1 MSTAEKIR
9 LWNRTQ
15 DVKKFDVF
23 FSHSWAT
30 SGRLKYAA
38 LLIDSGFGYSF
49 LFWIAAELL
58 AASLYLFDFLPMPHL
73 LHVEIAQFSG
83 DFPLGM
89 WMMAFGAL
97 AQFIGLILSP
107 YLPSKRRDCFV
118 DFASINQFEPE
129 LMHRGILGLGDC
141 LSLST
146 ELCILWSPK
155 VFTRLWCVFELA
167 AFRTANPSGRLR
179 LLPLYMT
186 VEIGITMISAVL
198 GSLLVWISGPV
209 MLSLEPTSG
218 QGGEA
223 VKLAGFLVL
232 MWCFVSVLRRISLQK
247 RSFIEQLDSFD
258 LDNAE
263 SRMETDKELIYEA
276 ITRCYGSLEQFTEYV
291 RNDLRKELL
300 ESSVWIPLSCPLSLA
315 MPCAALRAEYLVA
328 LWKGGA
334 PVDILGA
341 VAASSVAFSVWLG
354 DADTLD
360 ACTWAA
366 MSSFLKAF
374 RCDCV
379 VYWPETRRLFSSD
392 SIASVDAVNAKALHA
407 FEAGISVQS
416 WQLVVN
422 VPCLQLLGAKTSL
435 YRGLQSQVY
444 GWSGRYFLPYW
455 LADRLRALALDT
467 DIREELPAEPE
478 ESESPEMPRHL
489 WRKPPCDM
497 STAEKVRVWNM
508 TQDVKKFDVFFSH
521 SWATSGRLKYAALL
535 IDTGFGYSVLFWIAA
550 ELLAASL
557 YLFDFLPMPHLLHV
571 EIAQFSGDFPLGMW
585 MMAFGALAQFIGL
598 ILSPYLPSK
607 RRDCFVDFASIN
619 QFEPELM
626 HRGIL
631 GLGDC
636 LSLST
641 ELCILWCVFELAAF
655 RAANPSGRLR
665 LLPLH
670 MIVEIGIT
678 MISAV
683 LGSLAVWI
691 SGPTRFTLEPTS
703 VSEAAR
709 WAAVLALTWCFVSVL
724 RRISLQKRTF
734 IEQLDSF
741 DLDNAESRMERDKE
755 LIYEA
760 ITRCYGSLEQFT
772 EYVRSDL
779 RKDLLENRAWIP
791 LSCPLSLVMPFA
803 ALRAE
808 HVVALWKGG
817 APVDMLGAYA
827 ASSVAFTFWLGLCI
841 YSIFYLTEVVRKPVR
856 AGLFWNSLQ
865 SFVISGLVVAL
876 IAAGTFL
883 EYSARNGDQV
893 ALVAWILV
901 LVVGLLSS
909 LTRLRR

>member
-1 MSTAEKIR
+1 MSCAMDFRSCCQKDMGPAVETVEALDTYIREELPAEPEESESPEMPRLASPWSFSHRCAVSEGIIRGIPLQATLRGRGYLWRKPPCDMSTAEKIR

-354 DADTLD
+354 L
-360 ACTWAA
+360 CT
-366 MSSFLKAF
+366 
-374 RCDCV
+374 
-379 VYWPETRRLFSSD
+379 
-392 SIASVDAVNAKALHA
+392 
-407 FEAGISVQS
+407 
-416 WQLVVN
+416 
-422 VPCLQLLGAKTSL
+422 
-435 YRGLQSQVY
+435 
-444 GWSGRYFLPYW
+444 
-455 LADRLRALALDT
+455 
-467 DIREELPAEPE
+467 
-478 ESESPEMPRHL
+478 
-489 WRKPPCDM
+489 
-497 STAEKVRVWNM
+497 
-508 TQDVKKFDVFFSH
+508 
-521 SWATSGRLKYAALL
+521 
-535 IDTGFGYSVLFWIAA
+535 YSV
-550 ELLAASL
+550 
-557 YLFDFLPMPHLLHV
+557 
-571 EIAQFSGDFPLGMW
+571 
-585 MMAFGALAQFIGL
+585 
-598 ILSPYLPSK
+598 
-607 RRDCFVDFASIN
+607 
-619 QFEPELM
+619 
-626 HRGIL
+626 
-631 GLGDC
+631 
-636 LSLST
+636 
-641 ELCILWCVFELAAF
+641 
-655 RAANPSGRLR
+655 
-665 LLPLH
+665 
-670 MIVEIGIT
+670 
-678 MISAV
+678 
-683 LGSLAVWI
+683 
-691 SGPTRFTLEPTS
+691 
-703 VSEAAR
+703 
-709 WAAVLALTWCFVSVL
+709 
-724 RRISLQKRTF
+724 
-734 IEQLDSF
+734 
-741 DLDNAESRMERDKE
+741 
-755 LIYEA
+755 
-760 ITRCYGSLEQFT
+760 
-772 EYVRSDL
+772 
-779 RKDLLENRAWIP
+779 
-791 LSCPLSLVMPFA
+791 
-803 ALRAE
+803 
-808 HVVALWKGG
+808 
-817 APVDMLGAYA
+817 
-827 ASSVAFTFWLGLCI
+827 
-841 YSIFYLTEVVRKPVR
+841 FYLTEVFGKPVR
-856 AGLFWNSLQ
+856 AGLLWASLQ
-865 SFVISGLVVAL
+865 SFLISCLVVTL
-876 IAAGTFL
+876 VAAGSVL
-883 EYSARNGDQV
+883 EHTARSGYQV
-893 ALVAWILV
+893 AVVAWLCVLSIWLV
-901 LVVGLLSS
+901 LS
-909 LTRLRR
+909 LTRLWR